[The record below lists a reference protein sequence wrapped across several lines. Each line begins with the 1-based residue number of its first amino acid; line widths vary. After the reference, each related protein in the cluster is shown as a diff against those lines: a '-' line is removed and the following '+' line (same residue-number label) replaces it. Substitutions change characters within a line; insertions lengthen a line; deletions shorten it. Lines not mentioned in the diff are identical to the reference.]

1 MTDKLM
7 FELVSPERLLI
18 ATEVEMV
25 VVPGTEGDFG
35 VLAGHAPFMS
45 AIRPGVIDLHD
56 DGVVKDRVFVSGG
69 FAEVSPA
76 GCTILAEAAIAL
88 ADLSRDDIERT
99 IKLLAVDLDEATTE
113 AERHRIEQATAIE
126 QAKLEALPKA

>member
-18 ATEVEMV
+18 ATEVEMAV
-25 VVPGTEGDFG
+25 IPGSEGDFG

-56 DGVVKDRVFVSGG
+56 DGSVKDRVFVAGG

-76 GCTILAEAAIAL
+76 GCTVLAEAAVAVAEL
-88 ADLSRDDIERT
+88 NRDDIERT
-99 IKLLAVDLDEATTE
+99 MKLLAVDLDEATTE
-113 AERHRIEQATAIE
+113 AERHRIEQAAAIE
-126 QAKLEALPKA
+126 QAKLDALPKA

>member
-25 VVPGTEGDFG
+25 VIPGSEGDFG

-56 DGVVKDRVFVSGG
+56 DGSVKDRVFVAGG

-76 GCTILAEAAIAL
+76 GCTVLAEAAVAL
-88 ADLSRDDIERT
+88 AELNRDEIERT
-99 IKLLAVDLDEATTE
+99 MKLLAVDLDEATTE
-113 AERHRIEQATAIE
+113 AERHRIEQAAAIE
-126 QAKLEALPKA
+126 QAKLDALPKA